1 MSYYI
6 INEVGDD
13 GYIWPVLCSSFEQ
26 ALGHVL
32 NKITEMNKEF
42 RKENPQWQSVDPEYY
57 MAKMEDDYSVEK
69 AKDKRGTLVANF
81 CDYDIQFFV
90 KEVYLKASE

>member
-26 ALGHVL
+26 ALGHVV
-32 NKITEMNKEF
+32 NKIRDLNIEF
-42 RKENPQWQSVDPEYY
+42 RKENPEWQSVDPEYTPGR
-57 MAKMEDDYSVEK
+57 MEDDYSIEK
-69 AKDKRGTLVANF
+69 AINKRGTLVANF
-81 CDYDIQFFV
+81 SDYDIQFFV
-90 KEVYLKASE
+90 KEVYLKSSG

>member
-32 NKITEMNKEF
+32 NKIRDLNIEF
-42 RKENPQWQSVDPEYY
+42 RKENPQWNDGDPEYY
-57 MAKMEDDYSVEK
+57 MAKMEDDYSVEN
-69 AKDKRGTLVANF
+69 AKGKRGTLVANF
-81 CDYDIQFFV
+81 ADYHIQFFV
-90 KEVYLKASE
+90 KEVYLKTSG

>member
-6 INEVGDD
+6 INEVGDEPQ
-13 GYIWPVLCSSFEQ
+13 IWPILCSSFEQ

-32 NKITEMNKEF
+32 NKINEMNKEF

-69 AKDKRGTLVANF
+69 SKDKRGTLVANF
-81 CDYDIQFFV
+81 SDYDIQFFV